1 MGHFKLST
9 SGSLLPSADAAVA
22 RRLFGQNAPFE
33 LSPDLGVAAL
43 SSAGKRMILYSPHT
57 FQLLELAL
65 DRSIIGSYTI
75 KPPGIQRLGQKTSEP
90 MKLMGL
96 TATNEGTVYA
106 RLTGGDA
113 TGVYELDRTASRW
126 VPLPPV
132 MMDKLRAYSLIGSTG
147 EELAIIPAA
156 PSQGSVGVEW
166 IRVKP
171 ASTP

>member
-1 MGHFKLST
+1 VGHFKLST

-96 TATNEGTVYA
+96 TATNVGT
-106 RLTGGDA
+106 L
-113 TGVYELDRTASRW
+113 TASH
-126 VPLPPV
+126 
-132 MMDKLRAYSLIGSTG
+132 DGQIASLF
-147 EELAIIPAA
+147 ADW
-156 PSQGSVGVEW
+156 QH
-166 IRVKP
+166 R
-171 ASTP
+171 